1 MVPMAGFLC
10 ICTSSPLSRSPFLIL
25 KWSETMFVECDFA
38 RILANPQSL
47 RLLFVMV
54 CRGLFEKDKLLYS
67 ATQLAILTGFGYLA
81 QWFPR
86 SWPKTFLDTLIHF
99 TSQFSSDPRL
109 GHFLGLLYPFCGPS
123 GPLVLSRLCQGD
135 VDAEV
140 PRDGER
146 TEAQWGHGAP
156 HGLAWTCQGGE
167 ARWFRT
173 QDVPRHAMRSRML
186 AIIEPLIWWTVD
198 CYK

>member
-1 MVPMAGFLC
+1 
-10 ICTSSPLSRSPFLIL
+10 
-25 KWSETMFVECDFA
+25 MFVECDFA

-67 ATQLAILTGFGYLA
+67 ATQLAILTGFGCLA

-109 GHFLGLLYPFCGPS
+109 GYFLGLLYPFCGPS

-173 QDVPRHAMRSRML
+173 QDVPRRAKMCQDMPCVRECWQLSSHWFGGLLQVAFKL
-186 AIIEPLIWWTVD
+186 ASICIYRL
-198 CYK
+198 